1 MLPSLETALQ
11 VIQIIISLTLIALV
25 LFQASSS
32 GGIGSLFGGGGGGVV
47 QRTRR
52 GLEKTLFQLTIAV
65 SILFVI
71 NAIVQLLIQ

>member
-1 MLPSLETALQ
+1 MLPSLENALQ
-11 VIQIIISLTLIALV
+11 IIQIIISLTLISLI

-32 GGIGSLFGGGGGGVV
+32 GGIGNLFGGGGGGAV

-52 GLEKTLFQLTIAV
+52 GIEKTLFQLTIIV
-65 SILFVI
+65 SIVFIL